1 MVEEGPHRE
10 ARETVHRAIRR
21 LNVLEYVILIVVV
34 LLSMAGGA
42 LLAFL
47 ANSLVGVPFRITWA
61 VASVLIFV
69 IPAAIVWGKEVR
81 VGGGS
86 TRRGTEEDRKSDEHG

>member
-21 LNVLEYVILIVVV
+21 LNVLEYVILTLVV
-34 LLSMAGGA
+34 LLSLAGGA

-47 ANSLVGVPFRITWA
+47 ASSLVGVPFRITWA

-81 VGGGS
+81 V
-86 TRRGTEEDRKSDEHG
+86 RRGAPETSTADERKSNEHE

>member
-21 LNVLEYVILIVVV
+21 LNVLEYVILTVVV
-34 LLSMAGGA
+34 LLSLAGGA

-81 VGGGS
+81 VPKDAPDK
-86 TRRGTEEDRKSDEHG
+86 GTAEDRESNEHG